1 MSNDVLMPRSLLA
14 AKSGKPNDELDGINV
29 VSDDDLDNR

>member
-1 MSNDVLMPRSLLA
+1 MSNDVQRPRRLLA
-14 AKSGKPNDELDGINV
+14 AESGKPNDELDGINV